1 MMAKARGASGEETDE
16 NMPVQILH
24 RQKPYVQEV
33 LVYSWREM
41 PVILAKS
48 LRNLPLEMRI
58 DLWNTKISKE
68 QTDSC
73 TGRQFYANVWL

>member
-1 MMAKARGASGEETDE
+1 MMAKARGASGEETGE
-16 NMPVQILH
+16 NMPVQIRR
-24 RQKPYVQEV
+24 RQRPYVQEV
-33 LVYSWREM
+33 LVCSWQEM

-73 TGRQFYANVWL
+73 TGRQFYVNAWL

>member
-33 LVYSWREM
+33 LVCSWQEM
-41 PVILAKS
+41 LVILAKS

-68 QTDSC
+68 QMDSC